1 MSRPQAVV
9 FIDNELP
16 LMLVRR
22 AAYAQD
28 QGYLTYLISP
38 GFPEHHLPVVENYL
52 AREREG
58 KHVFERCFD
67 LDRFDLDTLRGILA
81 EIEQDADIAGMVTG
95 NGPFCKDGLVCAHVA
110 QLSDERG
117 LPSQGVEA
125 LYLANNKY
133 LMRDKFRAAGVNS
146 IDFGLAVDEASAVA
160 EANRIG
166 YPVLMKPVNGIASH
180 LIMKCNNEVEVAA
193 SFRHAMEN
201 LPGSTFQSFYEGAHS
216 FPNAQGEL
224 MHFDPMRCLLLE
236 QYIPG
241 REVAVEVLITEDRY
255 IPLVM
260 QDKAVVTEDGRS
272 VYEDL
277 WITPP
282 VRFTEEEC
290 RELEAVAVE
299 AAQAI
304 GLKNS
309 IAHIELRYGENGLGP
324 QVLEIN
330 SRMGGGYTNE
340 VLRMIAGVDYIS
352 TYVELMTG
360 TYQAQEQYE
369 RKNDPHGYFIL
380 FAPNAGHYES
390 VEGIEEVKAMPG
402 VLATMQPFQPGQT
415 ISGAEQEV
423 MLLIVWMKI
432 ENFEHLMSTYRTAQ
446 EIVKFTIT
454 PLSETANL

>member
-16 LMLVRR
+16 LFLTRR
-22 AAYAQD
+22 AALAQD
-28 QGYLTYLISP
+28 KGYVTYLVSK
-38 GFPEHHLPVVENYL
+38 GFPEIQRPALENYV

-58 KHVFERCFD
+58 KPVYERCYD
-67 LDRFDLDTLRGILA
+67 TDRFDLDTLRGILA
-81 EIEQDADIAGMVTG
+81 EIEQDADIAALISG
-95 NGPFCKDGLVCAHVA
+95 NGPFCKEGLVCAHVA
-110 QLSDERG
+110 QLADERN

-133 LMRDKFRAAGVNS
+133 LMRDKFRAAGVNT
-146 IDFGLAVDEASAVA
+146 IDYGLAVDEASAVT

-180 LIMKCNNEVEVAA
+180 LIMKCNSAEEVAEN
-193 SFRHAMEN
+193 FRHAMEH
-201 LPGSTFQSFYEGAHS
+201 LPGSTFESFYEGAHS
-216 FPNAQGEL
+216 YPNAQGEL
-224 MHFDPMRCLLLE
+224 IHFDPMRCLLLE

-241 REVAVEVLITEDRY
+241 REVAVEVLITEDRC

-260 QDKAVVTEDGRS
+260 QDKAVVTEEGRS

-277 WITPP
+277 WISPP

-290 RELEAVAVE
+290 RELEACAVE
-299 AAQAI
+299 AVQAI

-330 SRMGGGYTNE
+330 SRMGGGYTSE
-340 VLRMIAGVDYIS
+340 VLRTIAGVDYIS

-360 TYQAQEQYE
+360 TYQVLEQYE

-380 FAPNAGHYES
+380 FAPHAGFYES
-390 VEGIEEVKAMPG
+390 IEGLDEVKALPG
-402 VLATMQPFQPGQT
+402 VLTTMQPFPTGQT
-415 ISGAEQEV
+415 IAGDDEEV
-423 MLLIVWMKI
+423 MLLIVWMKVD
-432 ENFEHLMSTYRTAQ
+432 NLEHLLSTYRQAKEIMKFKITPTVTTAQ
-446 EIVKFTIT
+446 
-454 PLSETANL
+454 A